1 MENAKRRARLEL
13 LFLLLLLVLGWA
25 IRLYDLDEPPL
36 DFHPTRQLFS
46 ALKARGIYYAAHPQ
60 LLPPWQLEFALQQSR
75 ELPTIEPEILEHLV
89 AWTYTFS
96 GEHLWVAR
104 LYSSFFWVAGGFFL
118 WHLVRRRF
126 SPGAAF
132 LSLALYLFLPYAVIA
147 SRSFQPDPLM
157 VAALVAFWCALDRW
171 LETPSWRNTL
181 TAALGGGLAILVKFP
196 AAFFA
201 YPPLLGGLILPPYR
215 HRLRQKETIALGVL
229 MALPAA
235 LYLSY
240 GLWAGF
246 LDQQFNGRFF
256 PQLWLQPLTY
266 LQWMQEAQ
274 RVAGVG
280 GIALG
285 LLGLTLLFSPIPR
298 HLPSFF
304 PALILSLWSGYLLY
318 GFTFT
323 HHITTHDYYHLPLI
337 PLMALSA
344 ASLLDRVLI
353 ALRPHFQF
361 PPLQAALALI
371 VLYALFGTLWGL
383 RAQMKAVDYRPQ
395 AAMWAEIGEKLGHR
409 AGVLALTADYG
420 LSLAYWGW
428 QPSQAWP
435 TAADLA
441 YRQQRNER
449 FNPQALFAEMSAG
462 KRYFLVTEFA
472 ELRRQPFL
480 EAYLQTLPLF
490 AQGEG
495 YRIYLLQP
503 QE

>member
-1 MENAKRRARLEL
+1 MGNAKNEARLEPFFL
-13 LFLLLLLVLGWA
+13 VLLLALGWT
-25 IRLYDLDEPPL
+25 IRLYDLDDPPL
-36 DFHPTRQLFS
+36 DFHPTRQLFA
-46 ALKARGIYYAAHPQ
+46 ALKARGIYYAAHPH
-60 LLPPWQLEFALQQSR
+60 LLPAWQLEFALQQR
-75 ELPTIEPEILEHLV
+75 KELPTIEPEILEHLV

-104 LYSSFFWVAGGFFL
+104 LYTSFFWVVGGFFL

-126 SPGAAF
+126 SPGTAF
-132 LSLALYLFLPYAVIA
+132 LSLSFYLFQPYAVIA

-157 VAALVAFWCALDRW
+157 VAALIASWWAFDRW
-171 LETPSWRNTL
+171 LETPSWGSTI
-181 TAALGGGLAILVKFP
+181 TAALAGGWAILLKFP
-196 AAFFA
+196 AAFFV
-201 YPPLLGGLILPPYR
+201 YPPFLGGLIIQTHR
-215 HRLRQKETIALGVL
+215 HRLKRIKTIALGLL

-235 LYLSY
+235 LYLLY

-246 LDQQFNGRFF
+246 LGQQFNGRFF
-256 PQLWLQPLTY
+256 PQLWLQPITY

-274 RVAGVG
+274 RAAGVV

-285 LLGLTLLFSPIPR
+285 LLGVALLFSPLPKHIPS
-298 HLPSFF
+298 HF
-304 PALILSLWSGYLLY
+304 PPMLLFLWGGYLLY

-337 PLMALSA
+337 PLIALSA
-344 ASLLDRVLI
+344 APFFALVLI
-353 ALRPHFQF
+353 ALRPHLQF
-361 PPLQAALALI
+361 SFLRGVFALI
-371 VLYALFGTLWGL
+371 ALYALLGALWGL
-383 RAQMKAVDYRPQ
+383 RAQMKAVDYRSQ

-409 AGVLALTADYG
+409 PGVLALTADYG

-435 TAADLA
+435 TASELA
-441 YRQQRNER
+441 YRQRRNKK
-449 FNPQALFAEMSAG
+449 FSPQALFVEMSAG
-462 KRYFLVTEFA
+462 KRYFLVTEFTD
-472 ELRRQPFL
+472 LRRQPFL

-495 YRIYLLQP
+495 YRIYLLSS

>member
-1 MENAKRRARLEL
+1 MGNAKGSARLKP
-13 LFLLLLLVLGWA
+13 LFLLLFLVLGWA
-25 IRLYDLDEPPL
+25 IRLYDLDDPPL
-36 DFHPTRQLFS
+36 DFHPARQLF
-46 ALKARGIYYAAHPQ
+46 AGLKARGIYYEAHPY
-60 LLPPWQLEFALQQSR
+60 LLPAWQLEFALQQRR

-104 LYSSFFWVAGGFFL
+104 LYTSFFWVAGGFFL
-118 WHLVRRRF
+118 WDLARRRF
-126 SPGAAF
+126 STGTAF
-132 LSLALYLFLPYAVIA
+132 LSLAFYLFLPYAVIA

-157 VAALVAFWCALDRW
+157 VAALIAFWWALDRW
-171 LETPSWRNTL
+171 LETPSWGHTL
-181 TAALGGGLAILVKFP
+181 TAALAGGLAILLKFP
-196 AAFFA
+196 AAFFV
-201 YPPLLGGLILPPYR
+201 YPPFLGGLIVETYR
-215 HRLRQKETIALGVL
+215 PRLKRMETIALGML

-235 LYLSY
+235 LYLFY

-246 LDQQFNGRFF
+246 LGQQFNGRFF
-256 PQLWLQPLTY
+256 PQLWLQPITY

-274 RVAGVG
+274 RAGSVVG
-280 GIALG
+280 ISLG
-285 LLGLTLLFSPIPR
+285 LLGLGLLFSPLPKHIPSYFSPM
-298 HLPSFF
+298 L
-304 PALILSLWSGYLLY
+304 LSLWVGYLLY

-344 ASLLDRVLI
+344 APFFALVLT
-353 ALRPHFQF
+353 ALRPHLQF
-361 PPLQAALALI
+361 PFLRGVFVLI
-371 VLYALFGTLWGL
+371 GLYALLGTLWGL

-409 AGVLALTADYG
+409 PGVLALTADYG

-435 TAADLA
+435 TAAELA

-449 FNPQALFAEMSAG
+449 FNPQALFVEMSAG

-472 ELRRQPFL
+472 DLRRQPFL

-495 YRIYLLQP
+495 YRIYLLPP